1 MMKNTHLHK
10 TLRSKKGLALESAVV
25 FMLIILALCTLLIT
39 LAIMGR
45 YQLKSAQ
52 AEMFRDIEREQICED
67 FLAYVSAVTVTQTDA
82 NGVSPSPSTPPPEG
96 TGSFYDYIHNGGN
109 AAIIQR
115 DNKYKERYSI
125 AFYSKG
131 SVEGKY
137 SCFDVRTPATGG
149 TVKFELYALDAK
161 TNELI
166 LYAVATKTPETVNDN
181 GSVRQGTVTLI
192 SCLSNKPQ

>member
-1 MMKNTHLHK
+1 MKNTHLHK

-45 YQLKSAQ
+45 YQLRSAQ

-96 TGSFYDYIHNGGN
+96 TSSFYDYIHNGGN

-115 DNKYKERYSI
+115 FDKYYG
-125 AFYSKG
+125 AD
-131 SVEGKY
+131 GKY
-137 SCFDVRTPATGG
+137 SCFDVRTPASGG
-149 TVKFELYALDAK
+149 TVTFELYALDAK

-166 LYAVATKTPETVNDN
+166 LYAVATKTPETVVD
-181 GSVRQGTVTLI
+181 GVVIRGEVKLL
-192 SCLSNKPQ
+192 SCLSNKPTQNQP